1 MQPIQQAFEPVSI
14 CFASDDNYAPY
25 LKVAI
30 YSLLCNRNRERS
42 YDIIILHKRISKEHQ
57 GEILGLA
64 DGKSGVSIRFV
75 NVAEADRE
83 LQSDVGCYYAV
94 ETNYRLLLFSELFQ
108 NYRRMLYLDCD
119 IIVTGDVGELFDVD
133 LEGKSAAGV
142 EDVGFRWLAYTK
154 RAIFLDHKPYNVL
167 NYCTDVLGIKDPG
180 SYVNAGV
187 MLFDLEKCRQK
198 VSFRD
203 VVETLHSRNF
213 FYNDQDVL
221 NILLE
226 GNIKQVDC
234 KWNYMNNI
242 AFYLEC
248 DGRNSVSC
256 IWIYA
261 GRITVSSIIS
271 VLKSRGMEKYRW
283 EKSGRNMRM
292 NERVKSKFVKSCASL

>member
-1 MQPIQQAFEPVSI
+1 MNEEQSMQPIQQAFEPVSI

-75 NVAEADRE
+75 NVVEADRE

-94 ETNYRLLLFSELFQ
+94 ETNYRLLLFSKLFQ

-154 RAIFLDHKPYNVL
+154 RAIFLDNKPYNVL
-167 NYCTDVLGIKDPG
+167 NYCTDVLGMKDPG
-180 SYVNAGV
+180 GYVNAGV
-187 MLFDLEKCRQK
+187 LLFDLEKCRQK

-248 DGRNSVSC
+248 DRKEFRELYLDLYREDYRIIHYISAKKPWNGEVPMGEV
-256 IWIYA
+256 WQKYA
-261 GRITVSSIIS
+261 D
-271 VLKSRGMEKYRW
+271 E
-283 EKSGRNMRM
+283 
-292 NERVKSKFVKSCASL
+292 

>member
-75 NVAEADRE
+75 NVVEADRE

-94 ETNYRLLLFSELFQ
+94 ETNYRLLLFSKLFQ

-154 RAIFLDHKPYNVL
+154 RAIFLDNKPYNVL
-167 NYCTDVLGIKDPG
+167 NYCTDVLGMKDPG

-187 MLFDLEKCRQK
+187 LLFDLEKCRQK

-248 DGRNSVSC
+248 DRKEFRELYLDLRREDFRIIHYISAKKPWNGEVPMGEV
-256 IWIYA
+256 WQKYA
-261 GRITVSSIIS
+261 D
-271 VLKSRGMEKYRW
+271 E
-283 EKSGRNMRM
+283 
-292 NERVKSKFVKSCASL
+292 

>member
-1 MQPIQQAFEPVSI
+1 MQPIQQALEPVSI
-14 CFASDDNYAPY
+14 CFPSDDNYAPY

-75 NVAEADRE
+75 NVVEADRE

-94 ETNYRLLLFSELFQ
+94 ETNYRLLLFSKLFQ

-154 RAIFLDHKPYNVL
+154 RAIFLDNKPYNVL

-180 SYVNAGV
+180 GYVNAGV
-187 MLFDLEKCRQK
+187 LLFDLEKCRQK

-248 DGRNSVSC
+248 DRKEFRELYLDLYREDYRIIHYISAKKPWNGEVPMGEV
-256 IWIYA
+256 WQKYA
-261 GRITVSSIIS
+261 D
-271 VLKSRGMEKYRW
+271 E
-283 EKSGRNMRM
+283 
-292 NERVKSKFVKSCASL
+292 

>member
-57 GEILGLA
+57 GEILGLV

-75 NVAEADRE
+75 NVVEADRE

-94 ETNYRLLLFSELFQ
+94 ETNYRLLLFSKLFQ

-154 RAIFLDHKPYNVL
+154 RAIFLDNKPYNVL

-180 SYVNAGV
+180 GYVNAGV
-187 MLFDLEKCRQK
+187 LLFDLEKCRQK

-248 DGRNSVSC
+248 DRKEFRELYLDLRREDYRIIHYISAKKPWNGEVPMGEV
-256 IWIYA
+256 WQKYA
-261 GRITVSSIIS
+261 D
-271 VLKSRGMEKYRW
+271 E
-283 EKSGRNMRM
+283 
-292 NERVKSKFVKSCASL
+292 

>member
-42 YDIIILHKRISKEHQ
+42 YDIIILHKRISREHQ

-75 NVAEADRE
+75 NVVEADRK

-94 ETNYRLLLFSELFQ
+94 ETNYRLLLFSKLFQ

-154 RAIFLDHKPYNVL
+154 RAIFLDNKPYNVL

-180 SYVNAGV
+180 GYVNAGV
-187 MLFDLEKCRQK
+187 LLFDLEKCRQK

-248 DGRNSVSC
+248 DRKEFRELYLDLRREDYRIIHYISAKKPWNGEVPMGEV
-256 IWIYA
+256 WQKYA
-261 GRITVSSIIS
+261 D
-271 VLKSRGMEKYRW
+271 E
-283 EKSGRNMRM
+283 
-292 NERVKSKFVKSCASL
+292 